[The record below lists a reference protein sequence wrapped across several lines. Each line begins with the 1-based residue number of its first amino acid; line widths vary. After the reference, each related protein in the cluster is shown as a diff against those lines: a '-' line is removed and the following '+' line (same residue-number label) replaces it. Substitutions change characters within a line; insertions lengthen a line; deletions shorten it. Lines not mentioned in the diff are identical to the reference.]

1 VDCKCPERPSWIAL
15 HSLINLKEYFRKLQH
30 DGFYESDMIA
40 DRVVFLFVFV
50 PILRHELYRYVETHN
65 DHRIRPQ
72 LARANHVP
80 GRPNELY
87 DNTTIYRRWGF
98 SPDEDLLSD
107 LEGAVSY
114 VGKLPVTG

>member
-1 VDCKCPERPSWIAL
+1 
-15 HSLINLKEYFRKLQH
+15 
-30 DGFYESDMIA
+30 MIA
-40 DRVVFLFVFV
+40 DRIVFLFVFV

-98 SPDEDLLSD
+98 SPDEGLLSD
-107 LEGAVSY
+107 LEEAVSY
-114 VGKLPVTG
+114 VGKLFWCKLKPPTNHK